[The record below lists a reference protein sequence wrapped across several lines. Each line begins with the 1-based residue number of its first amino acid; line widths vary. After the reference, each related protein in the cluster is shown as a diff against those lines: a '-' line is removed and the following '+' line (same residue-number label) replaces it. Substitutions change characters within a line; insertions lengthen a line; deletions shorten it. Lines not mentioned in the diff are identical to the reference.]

1 MEIKNIKKLPK
12 GTKGIEVTGVI
23 TAVYPPTHLEGIS
36 KKTGKEYSFDKQ
48 DIYIKD
54 GEESIKVSSS
64 SSEVL
69 TESNKGQKI
78 TMLGCNVDS
87 YTNKDNELIVTLSVG
102 GSGNFIFEEQVEAS
116 DTSLEQS
123 AGMAEEV
130 FNKEDKETKVDTFK
144 EEQKARLME
153 ATIIVHSTVTDET
166 WLGLWKEM
174 TGLNAPTNENIQAW
188 ISGLKITID
197 RKRG

>member
-102 GSGNFIFEEQVEAS
+102 GSGNFIFEEQVEAL